1 MTLHASTQA
10 WLTQER
16 QSPTVL
22 QSRVVKRS
30 VAPAARSRPFARR
43 SVASR
48 TAPQPAVQP
57 PPTTHTHSARAVTYT
72 QHYPYNLDSQHTDP
86 RSGTAPSDSCLLSH
100 RGPESAH
107 RLRLTSVCVST
118 HGPTLWYCPL
128 LTLAFSHTEV
138 RRARIGCASPR
149 CASRRRRRACCARGS
164 ECGARGWCERA
175 AAWTTPQRPPAGE

>member
-1 MTLHASTQA
+1 MSTFPVYKFWIHMCHDAACFNPSMAHTGASEPHSAAIQSSQA
-10 WLTQER
+10 ER
-16 QSPTVL
+16 RTCCEKSSICEAIGCEQDG
-22 QSRVVKRS
+22 
-30 VAPAARSRPFARR
+30 
-43 SVASR
+43 ASACGSA
-48 TAPQPAVQP
+48 TPH
-57 PPTTHTHSARAVTYT
+57 HTHALS
-72 QHYPYNLDSQHTDP
+72 
-86 RSGTAPSDSCLLSH
+86 SGCHIHATLPLQL
-100 RGPESAH
+100 G
-107 RLRLTSVCVST
+107 LST